1 LSAELITS
9 AWDAAA
15 SLGVI
20 EASVD
25 GEESSDNTRE
35 VAVGWV
41 PASSEEKG
49 MIVSMLEVSNGEVDR
64 LGRSIVEVVPSKIVL
79 LLGKSSIA
87 GMLGII
93 ASVVIGDETTPLG
106 IAVPEAIVSVSV
118 MSTLVESIEEDWS
131 SSVSVGVGNKVA
143 DAAPSETEVMT
154 ARSVVEALEPSGMLV
169 VLPITSVRLS
179 STTDE
184 VVAAG
189 KVTSVGVVKASMV
202 VLGAIVPASV
212 GSSCVGGADR
222 NSEKLESA
230 GKSITVADVEVLS
243 ALSGTKN
250 EDGLKT
256 LVASSDPE
264 PTPKLID
271 TLAVGITSMVV
282 SDNVRE
288 GGST

>member
-1 LSAELITS
+1 
-9 AWDAAA
+9 
-15 SLGVI
+15 
-20 EASVD
+20 
-25 GEESSDNTRE
+25 
-35 VAVGWV
+35 
-41 PASSEEKG
+41 
-49 MIVSMLEVSNGEVDR
+49 MLEVSNGEVDR